1 MLEIWAPC
9 ESGVDF
15 IKKKSICGLVDDYAK
30 PAGKLMV
37 LVASVVQ
44 SIVPSGGERR
54 KGKEK

>member
-54 KGKEK
+54 KGKD